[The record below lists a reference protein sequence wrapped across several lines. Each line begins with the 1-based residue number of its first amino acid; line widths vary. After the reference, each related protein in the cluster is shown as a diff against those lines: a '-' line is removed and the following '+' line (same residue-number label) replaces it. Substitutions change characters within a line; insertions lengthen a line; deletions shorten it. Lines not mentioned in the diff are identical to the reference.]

1 MISPVDDASADVG
14 AQLLVAPDATTR
26 ASIVAAVVVSQVPN
40 CACAIHRFSDTD
52 VESAWT
58 VIGIAGDISLE
69 PNSHGSGNRLMAPLV
84 LDSPEP
90 LIFGTAD
97 ILREDYSHLHIS
109 RSVASIAYV
118 PLLLEDQLVGAIEIL
133 FFSGTPRSQDLK
145 PVQSLAQLAAPA
157 ILAAETVESQ
167 KRDLLDSLHRMSQ
180 LYDLEKSLNA
190 TLDFDALVALIPEK
204 AAAMLPCQ
212 AMHLWLFDGDVL
224 RLVGTQGSDATVE
237 AGMTQSPGEGY
248 VADMAEE
255 GEPLLI
261 IDADDERFVRRN
273 SEIDPDSGVPL
284 VGNALLVPLMQDDAE
299 VGVLEAINR
308 EERPF
313 DDDDQFLMMS
323 MAETIASALKNASL
337 LLAERKLEILKSLVA
352 VSSEITSTL
361 RIDRLLG
368 IIVNSPQNVLPYD
381 RCAIALDQ
389 RGKLQLKAVSGMAAL
404 PLGDITV
411 ERLNQLMR
419 WLSTQSDLVYVRQP
433 ENPDPER
440 DGDIPGPVAE
450 YFSATGFRA
459 LYATPL
465 EDDQGRVGVL
475 TYESSNPDFLDVP
488 HIEMIKIL
496 AGQATVAIR
505 NALLYREV
513 PLISLI
519 EPLVR
524 KKQKI
529 LNNTRSRWMTIG
541 ILFECALFLSF
552 FPLPM
557 RIGGDAVVAPQH
569 VVTIAAP
576 VDGNVTSVYAHEGL
590 RVKAGDV
597 LGAMNDWQWRA
608 DLASAE
614 ARHQQA
620 MLVMQN
626 DLAHGAAQSGADR
639 AQVEFLRGE
648 AERARSRVETAQL
661 RSPIDGIVVT
671 PDLQNVAGRHLDAG
685 DSFAR
690 VLDLSSAI
698 VQVSIPERDTTLM
711 KPGEHVAIK
720 LDSYPR
726 RTFHGNISVVS
737 PEARAGDGDR
747 TFTVEVPL
755 SNTDASLRAGMTG
768 HGKVALGW
776 HAAGYVLLR
785 RPALWIWQSLWNWI
799 GW

>member
-1 MISPVDDASADVG
+1 MISPVDDAGTDAG
-14 AQLLVAPDATTR
+14 AQLLVASDATTR
-26 ASIVAAVVVSQVPN
+26 ASIVAAIVVAQVPN
-40 CACAIHRFSDTD
+40 CASAVHRFSEHD
-52 VESAWT
+52 VESAWR

-69 PNSHGSGNRLMAPLV
+69 PTSLGSGNRLMAPL
-84 LDSPEP
+84 LLEASEM
-90 LIFGTAD
+90 LIYTGAD
-97 ILREDYSHLHIS
+97 ILREDYSHLHIT
-109 RSVASIAYV
+109 RSVSSIAYV
-118 PLLLEDQLVGAIEIL
+118 SMVLDNQLIGAIEIL
-133 FFSGTPRSQDLK
+133 FFSGTPTTQDLE
-145 PVQSLAQLAAPA
+145 PVLSLAHLGAPA
-157 ILAAETVESQ
+157 ILAAENSEAQ

-180 LYDLEKSLNA
+180 LYDLEKTLNA
-190 TLDFDALVALIPEK
+190 TLDLEALTGLVPEK
-204 AAAMLPCQ
+204 AAAILPCQ
-212 AMHLWLFDGDVL
+212 AIHLWMFDGDVL
-224 RLVGTQGSDATVE
+224 RLVGSCGNDATVSV
-237 AGMTQSPGEGY
+237 GTTQSPGEGY

-261 IDADDERFVRRN
+261 IDREDERISQRN
-273 SEIDPDSGVPL
+273 SGAEPDTEIPQVS
-284 VGNALLVPLMQDDAE
+284 NALLVPLMQDDAE

-313 DDDDQFLMMS
+313 DDDDLFLMMS

-337 LLAERKLEILKSLVA
+337 LHAERKLEILKSLVN

-361 RIDRLLG
+361 RLDRLLG
-368 IIVNSPQNVLPYD
+368 IIVNSPQNVLPYE

-404 PLGDITV
+404 PLGDISV

-419 WLSTQSDLVYVRQP
+419 WLSRQNELVFVRQN
-433 ENPDPER
+433 ETS
-440 DGDIPGPVAE
+440 DGDSETPKPIAE
-450 YFSATGFRA
+450 YFAATGFRA
-459 LYATPL
+459 LYAIPL

-475 TYESSNPDFLDVP
+475 TYESTNPDFLDVP

-519 EPLVR
+519 EPLVKR
-524 KKQKI
+524 KQKL
-529 LNNTRSRWMTIG
+529 LNDTRSRWMTIG

-557 RIGGDAVVAPQH
+557 RISGDAVVAPQH
-569 VVTIAAP
+569 LVTVAAP
-576 VDGNVTSVYAHEGL
+576 VDGNVTQVYAHEGQ

-597 LGAMNDWQWRA
+597 LGAMNDWQWRS

-614 ARHQQA
+614 ARYQQA

-626 DLAHGAAQSGADR
+626 DLAHGSAQSGADR

-648 AERARSRVETAQL
+648 TERARTRVETAQL

-671 PDLQNVAGRHLDAG
+671 PDLQNVGGRHLDAG
-685 DSFAR
+685 TSFAQ

-698 VQVSIPERDTTLM
+698 VQVSVPERDTTLM

-720 LDSYPR
+720 LDSYSR
-726 RTFHGNISVVS
+726 RTFHGGISVVS
-737 PEARAGDGDR
+737 PEAKAKDGDR

-755 SNTDASLRAGMTG
+755 TNADASLRSGMTG
-768 HGKVALGW
+768 RAKVSLGW
-776 HAAGYVLLR
+776 HPAGYVLLR
-785 RPALWIWQSLWNWI
+785 RPALWVWQTLWNWF